1 MIKSVKKCGEGE
13 ENRHSWN
20 CLPLPHG
27 ESFPFIFE
35 FLFDLRKDNLM
46 ILAIKSLFPYHRLI
60 LPYQG
65 LIFLEVRD
73 LETRKS
79 VDKYLLH
86 NFHLNV
92 FIHNELSKCSRMVG
106 WGTRDPIWDLRLSR
120 LVSSHMVLI
129 RRASLGRFMMWA
141 RLWASVGAKLIE

>member
-46 ILAIKSLFPYHRLI
+46 ILVIKSLFPYQRLI
-60 LPYQG
+60 LPCQG

-73 LETRKS
+73 LETRKF
-79 VDKYLLH
+79 VDKYLLR
-86 NFHLNV
+86 NFLLNV
-92 FIHNELSKCSRMVG
+92 FIHNELSKCGRMAG
-106 WGTRDPIWDLRLSR
+106 WGTRDPRRDLRLSR
-120 LVSSHMVLI
+120 LVSFRMVLI
-129 RRASLGRFMMWA
+129 RQASLGCFMMWA
-141 RLWASVGAKLIE
+141 KQWASVGTRPIE